1 MEETISERQIQIEEA
16 LSLSKTHDDLKRAEQ
31 FRHGSN
37 LVAGLRVKGQISGS
51 EDLVVDGIVDGPI
64 QLAASM
70 LTVGEKGRVAGD
82 IAAREVVVHGSVTGN
97 LQTSDRVE
105 IKTSGSL
112 IGDVVTARIII
123 DDGAHF
129 KGSIEIGAKPP
140 VTAPA
145 PEF

>member
-1 MEETISERQIQIEEA
+1 
-16 LSLSKTHDDLKRAEQ
+16 LSKTYDELKRAEQ
-31 FRHGSN
+31 FRHESRV
-37 LVAGLRVKGQISGS
+37 LAGLRIKGQISGN
-51 EDLVVDGIVDGPI
+51 EDVVVDGTVDGPI
-64 QLAASM
+64 QLAGST
-70 LTVGEKGRVAGD
+70 LTVGEKGKITGD

-105 IKTSGSL
+105 IKTRGSL
-112 IGDVVTARIII
+112 IGDVVTARMVI